1 MFKKFSSLDKPVKI
15 AIISTIVGI
24 ILILTIFGLIYLP
37 TITGFFAGLLESVY
51 AFIYGFV
58 FAFLLNPIYKKIHRY
73 VFKFVENKKPH
84 PVLRKAFSLIL
95 TYLIA
100 LIFIVLLFAL
110 IIPNVIQGLE
120 GFNLNDFLDKL
131 ETEIVALLDKLP
143 FINNPQETFD
153 QFINGLFGDVVNTG
167 GAASGDAIA
176 DSSLSSGA
184 SAGNLVADPELGDG
198 SVSVNFGGAVG
209 SILDSIVN
217 VTSSVIT
224 HVFAIIVGIILSVYF
239 LIHKEF
245 IIVRAKRLLAAMF
258 SEKNYNRIMNF
269 ANYTNN
275 TFGRYIIG
283 AVADSILVGI
293 VIGLVSWICG
303 FPMPALIGL
312 VCGVTN
318 IIPFFG
324 PFLGSIPCGA
334 LILVITGDIWQVVL
348 FAVIILVIQQVDG
361 NIIAPHIHSESTG
374 LTPIGVIGATS
385 IFAYLFGFIGM
396 VIGVPL
402 CAVICYVIDKL
413 IEKSLRKKMLPT
425 ELEMYDVP
433 DIYKDGKF
441 LEAHKRLMD
450 EAKGK

>member
-15 AIISTIVGI
+15 AIIATIVGL
-24 ILILTIFGLIYLP
+24 ILILTVFGFIYLP
-37 TITGFFAGLLESVY
+37 TITGFLAGLLESVY

-58 FAFLLNPIYKKIHRY
+58 FAFLLNPIYKKLHKH

-84 PVLRKAFSLIL
+84 PVLRKTLSLIL
-95 TYLIA
+95 TFLIA
-100 LIFIVLLFAL
+100 LVFIVLLFAI
-110 IIPNVIQGLE
+110 IIPNIIQGLE
-120 GFNLNDFLDKL
+120 GFNLNEFLEKL
-131 ETEIVALLDKLP
+131 EAEIVNVLGKLP
-143 FINNPQETFD
+143 FISNPQETFD
-153 QFINGLFGDVVNTG
+153 QFVDGLLGDMVNT
-167 GAASGDAIA
+167 SGSA
-176 DSSLSSGA
+176 DTGEIVDSGLSSGA
-184 SAGNLVADPELGDG
+184 GSSLVTDPELENVGT
-198 SVSVNFGGAVG
+198 SINLGGAVG
-209 SILDSIVN
+209 SILDSVVD

-224 HVFAIIVGIILSVYF
+224 HVFAIIIGIILSVYF
-239 LIHKEF
+239 LIHKET
-245 IIVRAKRLLAAMF
+245 IIVKTKRLLAAMF
-258 SEKNYNRIMNF
+258 SEKNYNRIMDF

-283 AVADSILVGI
+283 AVADSIVVGL
-293 VIGLVSWICG
+293 VIGIVSWICG

-334 LILVITGDIWQVVL
+334 LILVMTGDIWQVVL
-348 FAVIILVIQQVDG
+348 FAVIILVIQQIDG

-374 LTPIGVIGATS
+374 LSPIGVIGATS
-385 IFAYLFGFIGM
+385 IFAYLFGFVGM

-413 IEKSLRKKMLPT
+413 IAKSLRKKMLPT

-433 DIYKDGKF
+433 DIYKNGKF
-441 LEAHKRLMD
+441 LEAHQKLMD